1 MPLRLVSQDIVAMEV
16 GAVVNA
22 ANNQLAMGGG
32 VCGAIF
38 KAAGASELSKECQAL
53 GGCKTGEAVI
63 TSAYNLPA
71 KKIIHTVGPVWY
83 GGNSGERRQLTSS
96 YKSSLTLAK
105 QNGLDSIAFPL
116 LSAGIFGYPRQQAA
130 EVAVE
135 AIGEYL
141 YEDPDMVVYLIIL
154 GSKGEFVDPALLSN
168 IYKIEALNYGPDS
181 SPFSEQLGT
190 QIANMMGNKGL
201 KPNELAAKSN
211 LKNLEL
217 KNILY
222 GVEPNQ
228 PTLLAIGI
236 GLELGQE
243 DLRALLAYQGP
254 WALSDKR
261 LQLANFFL
269 EKGQTD
275 IHKINLNNFAL
286 DFDTLP

>member
-1 MPLRLVSQDIVAMEV
+1 MEV

-38 KAAGASELSKECQAL
+38 RAAGASELSMECQAL

-63 TSAYNLPA
+63 TGAYNLPA

-96 YKSSLTLAK
+96 YKSSLNLAK

-141 YEDPDMVVYLIIL
+141 AEDPDMVVYLIIL
-154 GSKGEFVDPALLSN
+154 GSKGEFVDASLLSN
-168 IYKIEALNYGPDS
+168 IYKIESLNYGEDR
-181 SPFSEQLGT
+181 SPFDEQLGT
-190 QIANMMGNKGL
+190 QIANMMVNKGL
-201 KPNELAAKSN
+201 KQSELAAKSN
-211 LKNLEL
+211 LKNVEL
-217 KNILY
+217 RNILY
-222 GVEPNQ
+222 GIEPNH

-236 GLELGQE
+236 GLELGQ
-243 DLRALLAYQGP
+243 DDMGSLLAYQGP
-254 WALSDKR
+254 WSASDKR

-269 EKGQTD
+269 EKGQSD
-275 IHKINLNNFAL
+275 IHRINLNNFAL